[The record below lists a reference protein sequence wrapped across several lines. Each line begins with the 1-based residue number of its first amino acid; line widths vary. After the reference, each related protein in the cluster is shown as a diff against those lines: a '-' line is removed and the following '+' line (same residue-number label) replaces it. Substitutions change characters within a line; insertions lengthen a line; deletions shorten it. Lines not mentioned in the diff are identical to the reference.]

1 MAEEGEGDP
10 PPPDAPPPP
19 PSRPVGD
26 KQAKKDADMAKKA
39 AKNAGAKKHP
49 EAKALWEE
57 AEQLYKN
64 KDFDAAAQL
73 YQDAEAEAQSAG
85 QREGDGA
92 HVGGRGPAGA
102 SAYELSG
109 GAAPDHHLG
118 GAKMRCSGHIFPV
131 RDDWVMGQKLKK
143 DKKVWGVVY
152 EGAHADLTSW
162 RPHLDVCKGKKD
174 VASPTESHELAG
186 GASVEMAHVRVT
198 RWPHIT
204 PAVPCLVCLRP
215 G

>member
-92 HVGGRGPAGA
+92 HVGGRGPAGCGR
-102 SAYELSG
+102 LWPCWLR
-109 GAAPDHHLG
+109 AA
-118 GAKMRCSGHIFPV
+118 
-131 RDDWVMGQKLKK
+131 
-143 DKKVWGVVY
+143 
-152 EGAHADLTSW
+152 
-162 RPHLDVCKGKKD
+162 
-174 VASPTESHELAG
+174 VALLAAG
-186 GASVEMAHVRVT
+186 
-198 RWPHIT
+198 
-204 PAVPCLVCLRP
+204 
-215 G
+215 